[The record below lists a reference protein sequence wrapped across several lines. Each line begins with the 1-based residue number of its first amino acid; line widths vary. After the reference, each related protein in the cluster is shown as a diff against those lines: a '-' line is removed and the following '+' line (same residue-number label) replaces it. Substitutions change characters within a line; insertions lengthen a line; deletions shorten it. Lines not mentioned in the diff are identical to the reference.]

1 MPTKKESTFFDT
13 VKEVVSSSI
22 VKNLKDH
29 TKDFVQ
35 RGQEIIYQTTENVME
50 RLFST
55 MLFSVGSI
63 LVIVAVAL
71 LIYENL
77 GLSLGWS
84 FLIMGLILLVISLLF
99 KERIRRKKYY
109 QFKR

>member
-55 MLFSVGSI
+55 MLFSIGSI

>member
-1 MPTKKESTFFDT
+1 MATKKDSTFFDT

-35 RGQEIIYQTTENVME
+35 RGQEIVYQTTENVME

-55 MLFSVGSI
+55 LIFSIGTI
-63 LVIVAVAL
+63 MVIVAVAL

-84 FLIMGLILLVISLLF
+84 FLIMGLILLAIA
-99 KERIRRKKYY
+99 I
-109 QFKR
+109 QFILDGVREATHLW